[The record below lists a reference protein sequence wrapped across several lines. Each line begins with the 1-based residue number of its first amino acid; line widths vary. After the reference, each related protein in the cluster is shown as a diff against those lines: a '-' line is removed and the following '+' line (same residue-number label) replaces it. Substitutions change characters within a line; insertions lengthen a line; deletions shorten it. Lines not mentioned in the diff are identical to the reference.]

1 MVVIAVLQE
10 VEGVAY
16 ACRAARM
23 VDLCSDAQHHVQ
35 NQYTHASLEIA
46 FLDGSFYHQ
55 TSSSP

>member
-1 MVVIAVLQE
+1 
-10 VEGVAY
+10 
-16 ACRAARM
+16 M

-35 NQYTHASLEIA
+35 NQYTHASLVIA